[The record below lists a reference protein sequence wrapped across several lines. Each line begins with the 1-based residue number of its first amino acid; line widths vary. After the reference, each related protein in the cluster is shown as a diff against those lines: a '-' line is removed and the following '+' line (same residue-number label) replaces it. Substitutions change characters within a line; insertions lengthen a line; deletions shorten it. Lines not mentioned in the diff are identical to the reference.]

1 MSLTLKDAVYLL
13 VYVVS
18 IAGLYFKFNNR
29 LINIEKARKREYS
42 ILWQNGGRLNL
53 VDHKTC
59 REFRD
64 QIWDALRKCDSS
76 SMAVLNKLEVINEKL
91 IRIDG
96 KIKGGK

>member
-1 MSLTLKDAVYLL
+1 MSLNLKDAVYLL
-13 VYVVS
+13 IYVIS
-18 IAGLYFKFNNR
+18 IAAVYFKFNNR
-29 LINIEKARKREYS
+29 LHNIEKARKREYN

-64 QIWDALRKCDSS
+64 NIWEAMRKCDDS
-76 SMAVLNKLEVINEKL
+76 ATNVINKLEVINEKL

-96 KIKGGK
+96 KIKGD